1 LEVCISPTGSQR
13 DPTSSIRHQDRHRRC
28 SPLKTPVV
36 RTSPYLH
43 LILPLILASCAVT
56 PQEPARIP
64 QPGDAD
70 FPAEARSDR
79 HSEKVALV
87 RSGDFDL
94 AMIGDSIVHT
104 VGDMPGEPYGSLR
117 EVWDRHFA
125 PRKAI
130 NLGYSGFRTEN
141 ILWNLENGELDFRR
155 SPKVAVLL
163 IGTNNTDDRHYKTV
177 HSPGQ
182 ILEGTRAIVEL
193 IRKRHPKTKVLILR
207 ILPRGDD
214 RQEGAKGY
222 RWHVFHGSDACVRTA
237 REAGLLTRQ
246 LADGR
251 NVFWMDLNPVF
262 LRPDGTINTDL
273 MPDLLHPNQAGA
285 EAWAQAIEPML
296 TRLMGSPR

>member
-1 LEVCISPTGSQR
+1 MRVPQSLLV
-13 DPTSSIRHQDRHRRC
+13 
-28 SPLKTPVV
+28 L
-36 RTSPYLH
+36 
-43 LILPLILASCAVT
+43 LPFLLASCAA
-56 PQEPARIP
+56 PQKTARVP
-64 QPGDAD
+64 KPGDAD
-70 FPAEARSDR
+70 FPTEARSDR
-79 HSEKVALV
+79 HTEKVALV
-87 RSGDFDL
+87 RSGNFDL
-94 AMIGDSIVHT
+94 AVIGDSIIHT
-104 VGDMPGEPYGSLR
+104 VGEMPGEPYGSLI
-117 EVWDRHFA
+117 EVWNRHFA
-125 PRKAI
+125 PRKSI

-155 SPKVAVLL
+155 SPKAAVLL
-163 IGTNNTDDRHYKTV
+163 IGTNNTDDRHYKTA
-177 HSPGQ
+177 HSPEQ

-193 IRKRHPKTKVLILR
+193 IRKRHPKTKILILR

-296 TRLMGSPR
+296 TQLMGSTR